1 MDLRNYIAYEFAA
14 VALAG
19 ITLVGGSTVG
29 MIYGLEKAGFIGDES
44 QANVTLQEPAVNKAD
59 SSSAASDAG
68 NLDVITV
75 PKTTSAPS
83 M

>member
-1 MDLRNYIAYEFAA
+1 MDLRNYIAHEFAA

-19 ITLVGGSTVG
+19 VTLLGGATVG

-44 QANVTLQEPAVNKAD
+44 QADVTLQEPAVNKAD
-59 SSSAASDAG
+59 SPCAAAEAR

-75 PKTTSAPS
+75 PKTTSTPS